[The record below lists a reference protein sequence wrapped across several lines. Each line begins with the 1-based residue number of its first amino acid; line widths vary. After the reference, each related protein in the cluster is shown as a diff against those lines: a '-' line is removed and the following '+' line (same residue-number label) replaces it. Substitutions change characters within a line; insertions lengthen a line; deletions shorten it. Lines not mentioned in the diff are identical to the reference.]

1 MEQTLLIYNTLSRSK
16 ERFEPLHAPN
26 VGMYVCGPTVYGDPH
41 LGHARPAIT
50 FDILFRYLKHL
61 GYKVRY
67 VRNITDVGHMEHDAD
82 DGDDKIEKKARLE
95 QLEPMEVAQYY
106 TNRYHTAMNALNVL
120 PPSIEPQATGHI
132 IEQEELVKQILD
144 NGYAYESNGSI
155 YFDIEKYNKDHKY
168 GILSGRSLE
177 NIVNES
183 RSLAGVGEKR
193 HQADFALW
201 KRAMPEHIMRW
212 HSVFKYKTGSYYENK
227 KAKYRQITIEG
238 FPGWHCECTAMGRKY
253 LGNHFDIHGGGMDLV
268 FPHHECEIAQA
279 VASQGDQMV
288 RYWMHN
294 NMITINGQK
303 MGKSLG
309 NFITLEQFFTG
320 SHDSLEQAYS
330 PMTIRFFIL
339 SAHYRSTVDFSNDAL
354 KASEKGLERLM
365 NGLSDLDRVP
375 VSDTCD
381 EATDQFVK
389 QLRQRCYDA
398 MNDDFQTQLV
408 ISYLFEACH
417 VVNTLLDHKAHI
429 CADCLK
435 ELAETMRLFAFDL
448 LGLKPENGDNNE
460 AREEAY
466 GKVVDMVLSLRAK
479 AKADK
484 DWTTSDK
491 IRDALADAGFEV
503 KDTKDGVTWRLNR

>member
-1 MEQTLLIYNTLSRSK
+1 MEQNLIIYNTLTRQK
-16 ERFEPLHAPN
+16 ELFKPLHAPN

-67 VRNITDVGHMEHDAD
+67 VRNITDVGHLEHDAD
-82 DGDDKIEKKARLE
+82 EGDDKIEKKARLE
-95 QLEPMEVAQYY
+95 QLEPMEIAQYY
-106 TNRYHTAMNALNVL
+106 TNRYHAAMDALNVL
-120 PPSIEPQATGHI
+120 PPSIEPHATGHI
-132 IEQEELVKQILD
+132 IEQEELVKEILK

-155 YFDIEKYNKDHKY
+155 YFDVEKYDKEHKY
-168 GILSGRSLE
+168 GILSGRNLTDMI
-177 NIVNES
+177 NNS
-183 RSLAGVGEKR
+183 RELQGVGEKKN
-193 HQADFALW
+193 QVDFALW
-201 KRAMPEHIMRW
+201 KKAQPEHIMRW
-212 HSVFKYKTGSYYENK
+212 PSPWS
-227 KAKYRQITIEG
+227 IG

-253 LGNHFDIHGGGMDLV
+253 LGSHFDIHGGGMDLI

-288 RYWMHN
+288 HYWMHN

-320 SHDSLEQAYS
+320 NHASLTQAYT

-339 SAHYRSTVDFSNDAL
+339 SAHYRGTVDFSNEAL
-354 KASEKGLERLM
+354 EAAQKGYERLM
-365 NGLSDLDRVP
+365 NAFDDLDRVP
-375 VSDTCD
+375 VSSHCD
-381 EATDQFVK
+381 AETDKFVK
-389 QLRQRCYDA
+389 AFRQRCYEA
-398 MNDDFQTQLV
+398 MNDDLQTPLV

-417 VVNTLLDHKAHI
+417 LINTLLDHKAEI

-435 ELAETMRLFAFDL
+435 ELGDAMKLFAFDL
-448 LGLKPENGDNNE
+448 LGLKNEKGDNNV

-466 GKVVDMVLSLRAK
+466 GKVVDMVLDLRAK

-491 IRDALADAGFEV
+491 IRDALAAAGFEV
-503 KDTKDGVTWRLNR
+503 KDTKDGVTWKLNK